1 MGRSFF
7 FLTMESDDD
16 DVLGPMPASEPTS
29 TAHDGARALAE
40 REARQK
46 EAVAREAK
54 QDTSSTRRP
63 DWMLSLPT
71 SPTGPTRLCARGFQ
85 QSRGRA
91 QHVVGENAAEAQR
104 LWTETPEQR
113 RDRIL
118 RGESV
123 DHEQL
128 PTHAAQHARDAAI
141 RERLGH
147 RPKSLVEQHK
157 DRRRE
162 DSRRERR
169 RHHHHHHHHSRSRSP
184 RRRKTRAERE
194 EEDRQLYGDHAP
206 LLFDKDK
213 VLGAGSRLMDERA
226 RAKSI
231 ADASQLSTRFSNG
244 QSGSFL

>member
-1 MGRSFF
+1 
-7 FLTMESDDD
+7 MESDDD

-29 TAHDGARALAE
+29 SFHDGAHALAE

-46 EAVAREAK
+46 ETIARETE

-71 SPTGPTRLCARGFQ
+71 SPTGPPRLCARGFQ

-118 RGESV
+118 RGETV
-123 DHEQL
+123 ADEQP
-128 PTHAAQHARDAAI
+128 PTNAAQRARDAAI

-162 DSRRERR
+162 DSQRERHR
-169 RHHHHHHHHSRSRSP
+169 YHHHHHHSRSRSP

-194 EEDRQLYGDHAP
+194 EEDRQLYGGYAP

-213 VLGAGSRLMDERA
+213 VLGAGSRLMDDRA